1 MLTTPQL
8 LRFAG
13 QSHVLCTRASS
24 EYHEVY
30 QCGPDRSHKDWT
42 FHGLVSHRLNLEVA
56 NKSMEGM
63 DAALEEL
70 KNNMATIQQ
79 ETEARKYALAPIL
92 DLLLTLQDRHHA

>member
-1 MLTTPQL
+1 
-8 LRFAG
+8 
-13 QSHVLCTRASS
+13 
-24 EYHEVY
+24 
-30 QCGPDRSHKDWT
+30 
-42 FHGLVSHRLNLEVA
+42 LEVA